1 MTIQADSTTLI
12 EIKPKSA
19 YKICTN
25 TFYFLIAEYL
35 LFQFIS
41 QETPE
46 LHHNVQND
54 AAMELINSVT
64 GVDEEGRSRQR
75 VLTFAARRYNL
86 NILLFLLFILA
97 GNSITLKNLNA
108 NMQLNHRTKKLA

>member
-1 MTIQADSTTLI
+1 MTIQVDSRSLI
-12 EIKPKSA
+12 EIEP
-19 YKICTN
+19 N
-25 TFYFLIAEYL
+25 WLIRIVQTLFIFSFAEYL

-46 LHHNVQND
+46 QQHTIQNN

-64 GVDEEGRSRQR
+64 GVDDEGRSRQR

-86 NILLFLLFILA
+86 IILQFLLFILV
-97 GNSITLKNLNA
+97 GNSMTLKRLNA
-108 NMQLNHRTKKLA
+108 NMQLNYRTKSLA